1 MNCLLLG
8 GASNVGKTTAI
19 YNITKLLV
27 SKGFK
32 YISDPN
38 NPFDPTK
45 VKDFTCLFEGQ
56 DKKGSSVKIVVNS
69 GTDLISMIN
78 SFGQFYE
85 AQNQSSKCDIL
96 ISSIRDEGC
105 TSERNNFFS
114 TISINQK
121 DDFILEIPFGKV
133 RKGEK
138 RNRPQAI
145 IWYQKKMEELIIH
158 ILKNSP
164 FDLNL

>member
-8 GASNVGKTTAI
+8 GASDVGKTTVIHSIA
-19 YNITKLLV
+19 KQLEL
-27 SKGFK
+27 KGFK
-32 YISDPN
+32 CNSDRN
-38 NPFDPTK
+38 KPFDSAI
-45 VKDFTCLFEGQ
+45 VKDFICLFEGQ
-56 DKKGSSVKIVVNS
+56 DKNGSSVKIIVNS

-78 SFGQFYE
+78 NFGQFYE
-85 AQNQSSKCDIL
+85 TQNQSSKCDIL

-105 TSERNNFFS
+105 ASERNNFFS

-121 DDFILEIPFGKV
+121 NDFILEIPFGKV
-133 RKGEK
+133 RKGKK

-164 FDLNL
+164 FNLL